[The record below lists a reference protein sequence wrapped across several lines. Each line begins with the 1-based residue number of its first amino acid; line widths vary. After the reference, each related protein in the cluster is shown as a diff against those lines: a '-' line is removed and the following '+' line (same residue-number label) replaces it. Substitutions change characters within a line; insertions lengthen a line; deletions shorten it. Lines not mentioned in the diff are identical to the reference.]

1 MDYAQYLQK
10 VPSFEFEE
18 ILMIKLISYKRKII
32 FFFWRKPYV
41 CVCVCVYLFVV
52 EKKTNMGNGDYIGYF
67 YSS

>member
-32 FFFWRKPYV
+32 FFFEESHM